1 MPSFDLCQ
9 LEFDPRA
16 DFAIVHLQ
24 QQPAQIKRAFLLP
37 MKEQTVTFDN
47 IFTEK
52 HRLKN
57 RLSTQARLFLNMF
70 AGLDCQQA
78 RLLASSTQ
86 FSAHRYISREDLNKI
101 RKTEVTIPVENFELY
116 HVHLNT
122 QIVIS
127 LRELRSILNFMESCG
142 LSLSLHFDRAG
153 RPLIVALEDN
163 LDFGAEFVLATL
175 DDGERE
181 REQQRTVPDQQQA
194 NLVLLAQNPSQRV
207 QMTPGM
213 EPESRPSI
221 AKRLLALASLQTEEE
236 ANENRYSASFC

>member
-70 AGLDCQQA
+70 AGLDCQQVSPFLTNLVA
-78 RLLASSTQ
+78 FAKLMK
-86 FSAHRYISREDLNKI
+86 E
-101 RKTEVTIPVENFELY
+101 KTEN
-116 HVHLNT
+116 
-122 QIVIS
+122 
-127 LRELRSILNFMESCG
+127 
-142 LSLSLHFDRAG
+142 D
-153 RPLIVALEDN
+153 
-163 LDFGAEFVLATL
+163 
-175 DDGERE
+175 
-181 REQQRTVPDQQQA
+181 
-194 NLVLLAQNPSQRV
+194 AQ
-207 QMTPGM
+207 
-213 EPESRPSI
+213 
-221 AKRLLALASLQTEEE
+221 
-236 ANENRYSASFC
+236 